1 MIVRFRDKEYAAP
14 DGSVSFLDFL
24 KGLGAFEK
32 EIVAV
37 KAGGELL
44 DLSLHTAGR
53 RRLSPC
59 ISTPP
64 EGTHILR
71 HSTAHVM
78 AQAVKELFPEAK
90 VTIGPAIETGFYYD
104 FDYEP
109 GFTEEDLPRI
119 EERMQEI
126 IDKDIPIA
134 RRVVSRTEA
143 IELFHGMG
151 EPFKVELIS
160 GIPMSR

>member
-1 MIVRFRDKEYAAP
+1 MIVRFRDKEYAVQ

-24 KGLGAFEK
+24 KGIGAFDE

-37 KAGGELL
+37 KAGRWAARPLL
-44 DLSLHTAGR
+44 PLREGSLEPVSIDSA
-53 RRLSPC
+53 
-59 ISTPP
+59 

-71 HSTAHVM
+71 HSAAHVM
-78 AQAVKELFPEAK
+78 AEAVKELFPEAK

-119 EERMQEI
+119 EERMQAI
-126 IDKDIPIA
+126 IDKDIPITPA
-134 RRVVSRTEA
+134 GGPEGGGNRALPRHGRALQGGADRRRSRT
-143 IELFHGMG
+143 
-151 EPFKVELIS
+151 
-160 GIPMSR
+160 SR